1 MGMTMGNHARVHLR
15 IYGQVQGVFFRASTE
30 SEARRLG
37 VTGWVRNRPDG
48 SVEAVA
54 EGPKADLENL
64 LAWCRHGPPRAQVDR
79 VEVEWGE
86 ATGEFS
92 GFRMAR

>member
-1 MGMTMGNHARVHLR
+1 MAGGDNARVHLR

-30 SEARRLG
+30 AEARRLG
-37 VTGWVRNRPDG
+37 LTGWVRNRPDG
-48 SVEAVA
+48 SVEVVA
-54 EGPKADLENL
+54 EGPKAKLEEL

-86 ATGEFS
+86 AGGEFS
-92 GFRMAR
+92 GFRTSR

>member
-1 MGMTMGNHARVHLR
+1 MIGNEKQRVRLE

-30 SEARRLG
+30 AEARRFGL
-37 VTGWVRNRPDG
+37 TGWVRNRPDG
-48 SVEAVA
+48 SVEVLA
-54 EGPKADLENL
+54 EGSKNKLDDL

-79 VEVEWGE
+79 VDIEWGE

-92 GFRMAR
+92 GFRTAR